1 MYLQSEGGIAKDPL
15 THREALMILERLYD
29 LLIEI
34 DHVQEAQPDLEE
46 DTDAWQAWYVRLDG
60 IDIPVLTRTA
70 RDARMTT
77 LIGQLSAGLRIH
89 VFLETR

>member
-1 MYLQSEGGIAKDPL
+1 
-15 THREALMILERLYD
+15 MILERLYD

-46 DTDAWQAWYVRLDG
+46 DADAWQAWYVRLDG
-60 IDIPVLTRTA
+60 TDIPVLTRTV